1 MSPACTK
8 VDYLFSI
15 KQKGLWYF
23 KLEVDK
29 NLIKLIK
36 LI

>member
-1 MSPACTK
+1 MCPACIK
-8 VDYLFSI
+8 LDLFSI

-23 KLEVDK
+23 KLEVEK